1 MSVLCCPRAGTGPQL
16 LRRLTQALGRLFFSA
31 DETPPSLQL
40 SRARVNQQAEA
51 LLDRHGESILRLA
64 YSYLHN
70 QSDAEDILQDTLI
83 QYLRTSPTLE
93 SPAHEKAWLLRVAGN
108 LSKNLLRAQGY
119 RQADQLEETLVAQ
132 EREDLSYVWDAVKA
146 LPVPYREAIHL
157 FYYEGYSTA
166 QIAQILDQKESTV
179 RSRLKRGREK
189 LKPLS
194 EEVGALG

>member
-1 MSVLCCPRAGTGPQL
+1 MDTYG
-16 LRRLTQALGRLFFSA
+16 
-31 DETPPSLQL
+31 
-40 SRARVNQQAEA
+40 NM
-51 LLDRHGESILRLA
+51 ILRYA
-64 YSYLHN
+64 YAYMHSL
-70 QSDAEDILQDTLI
+70 SDAEEVLQDTLM
-83 QYLRTSPTLE
+83 QFLRTAPAFE

-166 QIAQILDQKESTV
+166 QIAQVLGQKEATV

-189 LKPLS
+189 LKPLL